1 MYSYITTSLLC
12 ELFIKNVK
20 FIFIK
25 ISLSQMLVSQDIKI
39 LDIINN
45 HPLCLAQP
53 NEKILWFRLDQ

>member
-25 ISLSQMLVSQDIKI
+25 ISLSKTLVSQDII
-39 LDIINN
+39 G
-45 HPLCLAQP
+45 
-53 NEKILWFRLDQ
+53 F

>member
-1 MYSYITTSLLC
+1 MYSYITTSLLS

-25 ISLSQMLVSQDIKI
+25 ISFSQMLVSQDIKI

-45 HPLCLAQP
+45 QIHYA
-53 NEKILWFRLDQ
+53 